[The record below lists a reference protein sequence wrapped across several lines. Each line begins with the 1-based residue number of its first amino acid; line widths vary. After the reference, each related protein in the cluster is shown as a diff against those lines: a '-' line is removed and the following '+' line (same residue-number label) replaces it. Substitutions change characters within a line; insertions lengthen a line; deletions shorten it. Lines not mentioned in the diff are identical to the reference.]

1 MAALSSF
8 RVNVVVAI
16 AAIKGVLTSR
26 PDCCL
31 YNSEGIFS
39 QAER

>member
-26 PDCCL
+26 PGL
-31 YNSEGIFS
+31 LPV
-39 QAER
+39 Q